1 MRTRS
6 IPVSEFTAHP
16 DAELSLV
23 EKGDVTIELT
33 RDGKIVAVI
42 TPADPAPPGTLAE
55 WIGSGAG
62 TMTLA
67 PGCTLEDPAFEP
79 EDWEAAHEEKAP
91 AAGAAPSQGRTR

>member
-1 MRTRS
+1 MSTLR
-6 IPVSEFTAHP
+6 IPISDFTAHP

-23 EKGDVTIELT
+23 EKGDTTIELT
-33 RDGKIVAVI
+33 RDGEVIAFI
-42 TPADPAPPGTLAE
+42 TPAVPRTDTGTMAD

-79 EDWEAAHEEKAP
+79 EDWEEFPGSDDLLCRK
-91 AAGAAPSQGRTR
+91 